1 MPDELKLDRGA
12 GPNTMVLSRVDLE
25 LLKQL
30 MGAGERGRNV
40 RELSAR
46 VTLDRLAKGGFVVAR
61 PIGVESIQ
69 YRITQRGKDA
79 ILEHDV

>member
-1 MPDELKLDRGA
+1 
-12 GPNTMVLSRVDLE
+12 MVLARADLE
-25 LLKQL
+25 VLKQL

-40 RELSAR
+40 RKFSAR
-46 VTLDRLAKGGFVVAR
+46 VILDRLAKGGFVVAR
-61 PIGVESIQ
+61 PIGVEAVQ

>member
-1 MPDELKLDRGA
+1 
-12 GPNTMVLSRVDLE
+12 
-25 LLKQL
+25 

-40 RELSAR
+40 RELGVR

-61 PIGVESIQ
+61 PIGVEAVQ